1 LLRGIKSDD
10 FVKKVKDA
18 PSPFNPLPSG
28 EEKFDFFT
36 RLSKGSTMK
45 KVLIVDDELGT
56 RESLRM
62 ILKYDYELTIA
73 QSGREALQILNDEA
87 PSVILLDVMM
97 PGEDGLEIL
106 EKIKQ
111 VSTVPVIMITA
122 LKEVK
127 SAVKAMKIGAFDYI
141 TKPFNVDEIKIVVG
155 KSLSTQELIEEVNYL
170 RAEIDKNY
178 AFGNIIGKSKA
189 MREVFRLIKQT
200 TDNRATVLIS
210 GESGTG
216 KELVAKA
223 IHYNGLRKDKP
234 FVAIN
239 CAAIPDTLIESELF
253 GYEKGAFTNAWE
265 RKIGRVELADQGTLF
280 LDEIAELSLITQAK
294 VLRFLQEKELTRIGG
309 AKTIKV
315 DTRLISATNK
325 HLERALAEGR
335 LREDFYYRINII
347 PIVIPPLRERKE
359 DIPLLV
365 THFIGKLNEREGTQ
379 IRGVSEEAL
388 EMLMNHYWPGNVRE
402 LENIM
407 ERMVALADGEVIT
420 TTQLPP
426 QIRDA
431 NKTGVLKG
439 QILNGTIT
447 FPEAGEQFEKSVI
460 VDALEKANY
469 VQTKAAELLGIS
481 RRILKYKM
489 DKFGIQPKSE

>member
-1 LLRGIKSDD
+1 
-10 FVKKVKDA
+10 
-18 PSPFNPLPSG
+18 
-28 EEKFDFFT
+28 
-36 RLSKGSTMK
+36 MK

-73 QSGREALQILNDEA
+73 QSGREALHILNDEA

-280 LDEIAELSLITQAK
+280 LDEIAELSLLTQAK
-294 VLRFLQEKELTRIGG
+294 ILRFLQERELTRIGG

-426 QIRDA
+426 HIRDA

>member
-1 LLRGIKSDD
+1 
-10 FVKKVKDA
+10 
-18 PSPFNPLPSG
+18 
-28 EEKFDFFT
+28 
-36 RLSKGSTMK
+36 MK

-62 ILKYDYELTIA
+62 ILKYDYEITIA

-223 IHYNGLRKDKP
+223 IHYNGPRKDKP

-280 LDEIAELSLITQAK
+280 LDEIAELSLLTQAK
-294 VLRFLQEKELTRIGG
+294 ILRFLQERELTRIGG

-426 QIRDA
+426 HIRDA

>member
-1 LLRGIKSDD
+1 
-10 FVKKVKDA
+10 
-18 PSPFNPLPSG
+18 
-28 EEKFDFFT
+28 
-36 RLSKGSTMK
+36 MK
-45 KVLIVDDELGT
+45 KVMIVDDELGT

>member
-1 LLRGIKSDD
+1 
-10 FVKKVKDA
+10 
-18 PSPFNPLPSG
+18 
-28 EEKFDFFT
+28 
-36 RLSKGSTMK
+36 MK

-62 ILKYDYELTIA
+62 ILKYDYEITIA
-73 QSGREALQILNDEA
+73 QSGREALHILNDEA

-280 LDEIAELSLITQAK
+280 LDEIAELSLLTQAK
-294 VLRFLQEKELTRIGG
+294 ILRFLQERELTRIGG

-426 QIRDA
+426 HIRDA